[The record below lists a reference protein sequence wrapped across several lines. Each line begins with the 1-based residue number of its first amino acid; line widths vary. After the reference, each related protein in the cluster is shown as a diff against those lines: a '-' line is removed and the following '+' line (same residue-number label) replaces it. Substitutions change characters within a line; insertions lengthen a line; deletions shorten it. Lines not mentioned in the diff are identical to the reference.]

1 MIDYTVVPARSAD
14 TRGRAGGTA
23 TYRLPLPTGARV
35 GVRDHAGADLADW
48 RASSSHVPVSP
59 SLSPRPSPAAK
70 GASSVRRRGRGVN
83 VRRWLALATALLL
96 AGCVTVGPDYHRP
109 EEKPVALQGVDP
121 AQQSTAQFQAAW
133 WKQFNDPTLDT
144 LIAQAAAN
152 SPDLKIA
159 VARLRQSRALLGTA
173 ESQQWPDIETSAA
186 YSRSREQQPGFS
198 SQRSTVTSY
207 QAGFDASWELDLFGG
222 VRRSVEAARADADA
236 GAAALQD
243 AQVTLFA
250 EVARYY
256 FDLRGTQLRQDVA
269 RRDIVN
275 QRDALKVIQARADV
289 GTGSDQDV
297 ASARA
302 RLAAVQA
309 QLPLLETQARADQF
323 HLAVLLGE
331 RPGALDVDLSARSFT
346 PIDVALP
353 IGNADEVLA
362 RRPDIRVAERELA
375 AANARIGVAKAD
387 WFPHISLGGFVGFL
401 AGRSND
407 FGSPSTRA
415 WSIAPSI
422 SWSGLNVQRVRSGVK
437 ASEAQADEAR
447 ADYQRTV
454 LRALEDVDNALVGFN
469 QQRERVQHLV
479 EQAEQSRRAAKLAG
493 LRYDAGAADYLELLD
508 AQRTQLS
515 AEDQLAE
522 AEAGINL
529 QAIALYKA
537 LGGGWQACGDSRCS
551 GLAKAD

>member
-1 MIDYTVVPARSAD
+1 MNHLIRWSA
-14 TRGRAGGTA
+14 
-23 TYRLPLPTGARV
+23 
-35 GVRDHAGADLADW
+35 LAS
-48 RASSSHVPVSP
+48 A
-59 SLSPRPSPAAK
+59 
-70 GASSVRRRGRGVN
+70 
-83 VRRWLALATALLL
+83 LALA
-96 AGCVTVGPDYHRP
+96 GCISVGPDYHRP
-109 EEKPVALQGVDP
+109 AERPVALQGMDH
-121 AQQSTAQFQAAW
+121 AQQSNAQFQAAW

-144 LIAQAAAN
+144 LITHAAKN
-152 SPDLKIA
+152 SPDLQIA
-159 VARLRQSRALLGTA
+159 VARLKQSRALLGSA
-173 ESQQWPDIETSAA
+173 ESRQWPDIETQAGTT
-186 YSRSREQQPGFS
+186 RSRQQQPGFS
-198 SQRSTVTSY
+198 DRRSTVTSY

-256 FDLRGTQLRQDVA
+256 FDLRGTQLRQDIA

-275 QRDALKVIQARADV
+275 QRDALKVIQTRSTL

-309 QLPLLETQARADQF
+309 QLPLLETRARADQF

-331 RPGALDVDLSARSFT
+331 RPGELDVDLSAQSFT

-387 WFPHISLGGFVGFL
+387 WFPHVSLGGFVGFL

-415 WSIAPSI
+415 WSVAPSI

-437 ASEAQADEAR
+437 ASEARADEAG
-447 ADYQRTV
+447 ANYQRTV

-469 QQRERVQHLV
+469 QQRERVQRLV
-479 EQAEQSRRAAKLAG
+479 EQAQQSERAATLAKI
-493 LRYDAGAADYLELLD
+493 RYDAGATDYLELLD
-508 AQRTQLS
+508 AQRTQLG

-537 LGGGWQACGDSRCS
+537 LGGGWQACGDAQCS
-551 GLAKAD
+551 AVAKAD